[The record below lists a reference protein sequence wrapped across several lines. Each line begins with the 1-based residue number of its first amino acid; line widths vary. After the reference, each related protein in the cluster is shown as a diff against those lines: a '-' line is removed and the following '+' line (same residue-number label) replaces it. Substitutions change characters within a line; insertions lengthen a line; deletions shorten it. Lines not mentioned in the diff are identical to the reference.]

1 MESKSIGSDPFGCGR
16 AKTKENKCALDWGQ
30 TGINLDYKISAMN
43 LFILRHG
50 LAVEPG
56 TPGYE
61 NDAERPLTSEG
72 KSKLRQIA
80 AAMEELRLDF
90 DIILSSPFKR
100 ARQTAEIVAE
110 ELKIE
115 DTLEFSDSLTP
126 QGKLSD
132 LVEHVKRLK
141 PLPENIML
149 VGHEPYLSELI
160 SLLVCGSNNSVVVLK
175 KGGFAK
181 LTVTTLGVGRC
192 AQLEWL
198 LTPKQM
204 GLMGN

>member
-1 MESKSIGSDPFGCGR
+1 MVGCSHSTECGPVSESASKS
-16 AKTKENKCALDWGQ
+16 ALDQ
-30 TGINLDYKISAMN
+30 KEIGIILKMFPMN

-50 LAVEPG
+50 LAVEAG

-72 KSKLRQIA
+72 KTKLRQIA
-80 AAMEELRLDF
+80 AAMAELRLDF
-90 DIILSSPFKR
+90 DLILSSPFTR
-100 ARQTAEIVAE
+100 ARQTAEIVTE

-115 DTLEFSDSLTP
+115 DKLEFSDFLTP
-126 QGKLSD
+126 QGRFSD
-132 LVEHVKRLK
+132 LVDLLKRQK
-141 PLPENIML
+141 PLPENVML

-160 SLLVCGSNNSVVVLK
+160 SLLICGTDSSVVVLK

-181 LTVTTLGVGRC
+181 LAVASLKVGRC
-192 AQLEWL
+192 AVLEWL

-204 GLMGN
+204 GMMGD